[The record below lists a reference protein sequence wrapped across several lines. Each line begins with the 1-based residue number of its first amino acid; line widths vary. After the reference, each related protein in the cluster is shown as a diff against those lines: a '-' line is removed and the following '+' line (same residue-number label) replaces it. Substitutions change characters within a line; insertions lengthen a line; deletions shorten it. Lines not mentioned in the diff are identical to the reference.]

1 MSGGV
6 EEYRRRAPE
15 KSVLLEA
22 FKRGFASVSG
32 VLPKRV
38 KLEAERYFDCGQLRF
53 GFVEVTCSRCWE
65 SRLVA
70 FSCKGRG
77 WCPSCTARRASETG
91 LHLATVLPL
100 VAHRQWTLSLPYSLR
115 YSVVKRPWLLK
126 RLEVRLV
133 KAIWRHQRRLAAEQ
147 GRGFVNGG
155 AVCFTQW
162 FGSRLQLTPHLHL
175 LVPQAMW
182 AANGERVELG
192 PPDETAVAAVLKRT
206 LLQARKD

>member
-1 MSGGV
+1 MLFHNHFDAPAQMLNLCLHS
-6 EEYRRRAPE
+6 RRVPRRSSA
-15 KSVLLEA
+15 LN
-22 FKRGFASVSG
+22 RGLNG
-32 VLPKRV
+32 
-38 KLEAERYFDCGQLRF
+38 Y
-53 GFVEVTCSRCWE
+53 
-65 SRLVA
+65 
-70 FSCKGRG
+70 

-126 RLEVRLV
+126 RLEVQLV
-133 KAIWRHQRRLAAEQ
+133 KAIWRHQRRLAVEQ